1 MLVLET
7 HRTHFVVSKN
17 LYSCFALEDVWLG
30 SLEKDLR
37 EFLRF
42 HIVRN
47 RTVGEEELGR
57 GLLREEGAFDM
68 NLL

>member
-7 HRTHFVVSKN
+7 RGTHFVVSKN
-17 LYSCFALEDVWLG
+17 LCSCFALEDGWLG
-30 SLEKDLR
+30 SWEKELR

-42 HIVRN
+42 RIQN

-57 GLLREEGAFDM
+57 GLLRDEGAFDM

>member
-7 HRTHFVVSKN
+7 HCTHFVVSKN
-17 LYSCFALEDVWLG
+17 LFSCFALEDVWLG

-42 HIVRN
+42 RIV
-47 RTVGEEELGR
+47 
-57 GLLREEGAFDM
+57 
-68 NLL
+68 

>member
-7 HRTHFVVSKN
+7 RGTHFVVSKN
-17 LYSCFALEDVWLG
+17 LYSCFALEDVWRG
-30 SLEKDLR
+30 SLEKELR

-42 HIVRN
+42 RIRN

-57 GLLREEGAFDM
+57 GLLRDEGALDM